1 MIEPASAASAATATN
16 GAHEAGCGFLA
27 DAGLAT
33 AAPADPASSGPKAWQ
48 ALAHGRLR
56 QVWEGALATMTEDEA
71 LEELRAGAGSQFD
84 PELAGLFIRM
94 RKATRAEKTSALRA

>member
-1 MIEPASAASAATATN
+1 
-16 GAHEAGCGFLA
+16 
-27 DAGLAT
+27 
-33 AAPADPASSGPKAWQ
+33 
-48 ALAHGRLR
+48 
-56 QVWEGALATMTEDEA
+56 MTEDEA